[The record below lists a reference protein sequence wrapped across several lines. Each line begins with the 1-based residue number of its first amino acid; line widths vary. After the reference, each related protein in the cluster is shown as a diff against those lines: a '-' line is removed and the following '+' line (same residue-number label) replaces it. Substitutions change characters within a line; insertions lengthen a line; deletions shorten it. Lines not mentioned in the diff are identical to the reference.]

1 MLFQRMSHQM
11 LPLPPSSFL
20 GKEIKRIN
28 PLFPIPSL
36 IQKSSYVNEH
46 AFLLLQ
52 NAFDILFLLR
62 KSVKH

>member
-1 MLFQRMSHQM
+1 M

-20 GKEIKRIN
+20 GREIKGMN
-28 PLFPIPSL
+28 PLLPIPSL
-36 IQKSSYVNEH
+36 MQKSSYVNEH

-62 KSVKH
+62 KSVKP